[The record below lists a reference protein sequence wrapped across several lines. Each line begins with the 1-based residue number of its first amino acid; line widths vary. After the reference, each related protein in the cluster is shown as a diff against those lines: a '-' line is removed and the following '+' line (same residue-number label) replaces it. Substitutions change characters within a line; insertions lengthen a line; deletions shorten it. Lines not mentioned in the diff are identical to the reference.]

1 MKTSILLN
9 NFSKARF
16 NHYSKEKLDSIS
28 NKYVRVLYAIYVII
42 KDTIRYDIPKSLKYI
57 YKVLLAIPLLL
68 IDILDNI
75 LESIHLWYFFIKI
88 AYYWDKIEENNV
100 YEKTY
105 SNVKGG
111 EEVYDKKDMLY
122 RE

>member
-1 MKTSILLN
+1 MLFMKTSILLN

-42 KDTIRYDIPKSLKYI
+42 KDTIPNSLKYI
-57 YKVLLAIPLLL
+57 YKVLLAIPLL
-68 IDILDNI
+68 ILDMLENI
-75 LESIHLWYFFIKI
+75 FRAVQLWYNFIKL
-88 AYYWDKIEENNV
+88 AYYWDKIKENNV

-111 EEVYDKKDMLY
+111 ETM
-122 RE
+122 

>member
-1 MKTSILLN
+1 MLWGLFMIRFN
-9 NFSKARF
+9 KARF

-57 YKVLLAIPLLL
+57 YKVLLAIPLLI

-75 LESIHLWYFFIKI
+75 LESIHLWYCFIKV
-88 AYYWDKIEENNV
+88 AYYWDKIEEQ
-100 YEKTY
+100 
-105 SNVKGG
+105 
-111 EEVYDKKDMLY
+111 
-122 RE
+122 

>member
-1 MKTSILLN
+1 MIKFN
-9 NFSKARF
+9 KARF
-16 NHYSKEKLDSIS
+16 IHYSKKKFDSMN

-42 KDTIRYDIPKSLKYI
+42 KDTIRHIIPNSLKYI
-57 YKVLLAIPLLL
+57 YKVLLAIPLLI

-75 LESIHLWYFFIKI
+75 LVSVHLWYCFIKV

-105 SNVKGG
+105 SNVKG
-111 EEVYDKKDMLY
+111 V
-122 RE
+122 